1 MAIQLL
7 QQPGSV
13 SFASDPIIV
22 KAKTTL
28 TGKTFLRIKMECTA
42 EAFHSG
48 EGIYYTENYS
58 YEVDSDGTATFN
70 ISGTVATAIA
80 RCMEQ
85 EVEGTDVKQ
94 TVYSARITINLWEV
108 FIDGMTEIEQGD
120 TTSTGYTAI
129 TGSLTEFER
138 LTADNADTATIIG
151 EGRIL
156 SRKPE
161 GEAIPKGIDL
171 YMPAVISTGDTVAYS
186 VEQGE
191 TKRNYSIYTGGALVP
206 ISLRIPTDELEYG
219 TFKAGIAAE
228 AGKGKYA
235 VPSTP
240 DMRNFLFLNGFGL
253 IESATAVTKE
263 SLSYETESEQFVV
276 PSEIGFRSHTRIASY
291 AQQPFVTIEMSSG
304 YVNREWAEWWINE
317 FCTTRKAWMMAD
329 GRFLPVAII
338 PEDTVDLYDRSK
350 PDLLA
355 VNFTVRCSFAGGT
368 YNSFVKRNERGK

>member
-28 TGKTFLRIKMECTA
+28 TGKTFLRIKMTCNA
-42 EAFHSG
+42 EAFRSG
-48 EGIYYTENYS
+48 EEIAYSEDYS
-58 YEVDSDGTATFN
+58 YDVADDGLATFN
-70 ISGTVATAIA
+70 VSGTVSTAIS
-80 RCMEQ
+80 RCMTQ
-85 EVEGTDVKQ
+85 EVEGTGVTQ
-94 TVYSARITINLWEV
+94 TVYSAKFTLTFKEV
-108 FIDGMTEIEQGD
+108 FIDGMTEIEQGEM
-120 TTSTGYTAI
+120 TSEEYTAI

-161 GEAIPKGIDL
+161 GEAVPKGIDL

-206 ISLRIPTDELEYG
+206 ISLRIPTEELEYG
-219 TFKAGIAAE
+219 SFKAGIAAE

-235 VPSTP
+235 VPVTP

-253 IESATAVTKE
+253 MESVTAVTKE
-263 SLSYETESEQFVV
+263 SLSYGTESEQFVV
-276 PSEIGFRSHTRIASY
+276 PSGIGFRSHTRIASY

-317 FCTTRKAWMMAD
+317 FCTTRKAWMIVD

-338 PEDTVDLYDRSK
+338 PEETVDLYDRSK

-355 VNFTVRCSFAGGT
+355 VNFIVRCSFAGGT
-368 YNSFVKRNERGK
+368 YNSFIK